1 MPTAEERAR
10 PPLPTEFWHEVGDW
24 AGATH
29 NDLMAAHVTRIM
41 EIVENWANRQLREA
55 EADGFR
61 RGRQVGSEGAILAVR
76 QYFADGQEC
85 IPAAALP
92 TADACERCIRAFM
105 EKPDE

>member
-1 MPTAEERAR
+1 MTTASEWADKITDAAKGV
-10 PPLPTEFWHEVGDW
+10 PGSLSWDEVHCLIFE
-24 AGATH
+24 A
-29 NDLMAAHVTRIM
+29 LCK
-41 EIVENWANRQLREA
+41 A